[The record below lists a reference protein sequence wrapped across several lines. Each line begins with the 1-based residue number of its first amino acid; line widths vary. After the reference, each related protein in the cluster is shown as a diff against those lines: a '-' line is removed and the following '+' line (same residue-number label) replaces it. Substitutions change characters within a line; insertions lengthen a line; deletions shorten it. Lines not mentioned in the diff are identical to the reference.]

1 MSATHFSLRLDAL
14 SLSLGGLPDG
24 PTAPELEAD
33 PAVGVAHDDH
43 REEVGEDHKAHVV
56 PGSCRSKRGESSGGL
71 VKSFLII
78 NWRFQSNCHIMVMVG
93 RINIPGPDLHH
104 VAVVVLLIE
113 SVANMNISQDNV

>member
-1 MSATHFSLRLDAL
+1 MSGTHFSLRLDAL

-24 PTAPELEAD
+24 PTAPELEAN

-78 NWRFQSNCHIMVMVG
+78 NWRFQSNCQSMEMVDQY
-93 RINIPGPDLHH
+93 PWP
-104 VAVVVLLIE
+104 
-113 SVANMNISQDNV
+113 